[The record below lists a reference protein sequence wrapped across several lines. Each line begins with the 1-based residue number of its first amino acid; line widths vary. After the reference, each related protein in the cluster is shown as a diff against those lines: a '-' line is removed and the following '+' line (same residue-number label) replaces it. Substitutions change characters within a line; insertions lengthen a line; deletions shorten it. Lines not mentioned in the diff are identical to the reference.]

1 MGGLGK
7 KTQNGKPKFCN
18 FLILDHLKNYFIET
32 PIKIFWCALKL
43 TV

>member
-7 KTQNGKPKFCN
+7 KPQNGKPKFCN

-32 PIKIFWCALKL
+32 PI
-43 TV
+43 